1 MAQQYGGF
9 LQSLATVR
17 DAKTGRLSSWDQSGK
32 NQDYW
37 LIGPGESVTL
47 ADIQGAGCITHIWMT
62 QFCRRVL
69 GASVIDPKMGQW
81 IAPVNEIHNALGV
94 CWEVADPHYYRKV
107 LIKMYWDNA
116 EEPSVVVP
124 LGDFFCIGHSMPG
137 NINTLPINIS
147 TKPEERYKFG
157 GSAALNC
164 FFPMPFNT
172 RAVIEIENQ
181 NDIPYGQYFYID
193 YEMYTEEH
201 KDDIAYFHAN
211 WKRAN
216 PCNGWGPELQ
226 TNSPEVNISTLSAEG
241 NYEVLNVEGEGH
253 YVGCNLSVAHF
264 QGSWWGEG
272 DDMIFVDDD
281 TWPPSIHGTGTED
294 YFNHAWGMQDNAGL
308 YNGTAL
314 HESIV
319 PGFQTSYKFH
329 ITEPVHFKK
338 RIRVTIEHGHANHLC
353 DDWASTA
360 YWYQKKP
367 GAVTIQPLD
376 ERIPTTPG
384 DIERRGIG
392 KSTCELTAEQ
402 QMQKDTAKRRFE
414 EFMKT
419 RQIEIEAKL
428 KATRE
433 KEAGNKKHAQFIARK
448 VK

>member
-193 YEMYTEEH
+193 YEMYAEEH

-241 NYEVLNVEGEGH
+241 NYEVLNVEGEGIMSAVI
-253 YVGCNLSVAHF
+253 YRSLIS
-264 QGSWWGEG
+264 GSWWG
-272 DDMIFVDDD
+272 
-281 TWPPSIHGTGTED
+281 
-294 YFNHAWGMQDNAGL
+294 
-308 YNGTAL
+308 
-314 HESIV
+314 
-319 PGFQTSYKFH
+319 
-329 ITEPVHFKK
+329 
-338 RIRVTIEHGHANHLC
+338 RVT
-353 DDWASTA
+353 T
-360 YWYQKKP
+360 
-367 GAVTIQPLD
+367 
-376 ERIPTTPG
+376 
-384 DIERRGIG
+384 
-392 KSTCELTAEQ
+392 
-402 QMQKDTAKRRFE
+402 
-414 EFMKT
+414 
-419 RQIEIEAKL
+419 
-428 KATRE
+428 
-433 KEAGNKKHAQFIARK
+433 
-448 VK
+448 

>member
-1 MAQQYGGF
+1 
-9 LQSLATVR
+9 
-17 DAKTGRLSSWDQSGK
+17 
-32 NQDYW
+32 
-37 LIGPGESVTL
+37 
-47 ADIQGAGCITHIWMT
+47 MT

-193 YEMYTEEH
+193 YEMYAEEH

-329 ITEPVHFKK
+329 ITDPVHFKK

-367 GAVTIQPLD
+367 GAVTIPAF
-376 ERIPTTPG
+376 R
-384 DIERRGIG
+384 
-392 KSTCELTAEQ
+392 
-402 QMQKDTAKRRFE
+402 
-414 EFMKT
+414 
-419 RQIEIEAKL
+419 
-428 KATRE
+428 
-433 KEAGNKKHAQFIARK
+433 
-448 VK
+448 